1 MSNFGVFYF
10 GYSTVKGKSFAVR
23 GVKIGGIVMEEQEV
37 QKTVETVDNTEK
49 KEVKAEKTFTRDEVN
64 KMISA
69 EKDKIRK
76 ELEAEKTEAER
87 LAKLSSEERLKEE
100 MNNYKT
106 RAEKS
111 EAMLNAYQLKDQ
123 TVKDNSDIPADLIN
137 LIDFNKYN
145 TAELVKEELDKIKAV
160 YKKAVESGVNES
172 LKEKTPVTKLSDTVV
187 KKKNVS
193 RYSI

>member
-1 MSNFGVFYF
+1 
-10 GYSTVKGKSFAVR
+10 
-23 GVKIGGIVMEEQEV
+23 MEKQEV
-37 QKTVETVDNTEK
+37 QETVETVDNPVETK

-87 LAKLSSEERLKEE
+87 LAKLSSEERTQEE
-100 MNNYKT
+100 IRKLT
-106 RAEKS
+106 DRANS
-111 EAMLNAYQLKDQ
+111 AEAKLNAYQLKEQ
-123 TVKDNSDIPADLIN
+123 TLKDNTDVPVELIN
-137 LIDFNKYN
+137 LIDFSKDN
-145 TAELVKEELDKIKAV
+145 TAELVKDKLEIIKQV
-160 YKKAVESGVNES
+160 YKKAVETGVNES
-172 LKEKTPVTKLSDTVV
+172 LKEKTPVTKLQDTVT

>member
-1 MSNFGVFYF
+1 MDE
-10 GYSTVKGKSFAVR
+10 K
-23 GVKIGGIVMEEQEV
+23 EQVTTEA
-37 QKTVETVDNTEK
+37 VETVDNTVETK

-87 LAKLSSEERLKEE
+87 LAKLTSEQRLQEE
-100 MNNYKT
+100 IKKQT
-106 RAEKS
+106 DRANS
-111 EAMLNAYQLKDQ
+111 AEARLNAYELKEQ
-123 TVKDNSDIPADLIN
+123 TIKDNSDIPVDLIN
-137 LIDFNKYN
+137 LIDFSKDN
-145 TAELVKEELDKIKAV
+145 TAELV
-160 YKKAVESGVNES
+160 
-172 LKEKTPVTKLSDTVV
+172 KEKTPVTKLSDTTA

>member
-1 MSNFGVFYF
+1 
-10 GYSTVKGKSFAVR
+10 
-23 GVKIGGIVMEEQEV
+23 MEEEN
-37 QKTVETVDNTEK
+37 KTVETVDNSVDNSK
-49 KEVKAEKTFTRDEVN
+49 KEVKTEKTFTRDEVN

-123 TVKDNSDIPADLIN
+123 TVKENSDIPVDLIN
-137 LIDFNKYN
+137 LIDFGKYN
-145 TAELVKEELDKIKAV
+145 TAELAKEQVELIKNV
-160 YKKAVESGVNES
+160 YKKAVENGVNES
-172 LKEKTPVTKLSDTVV
+172 LKEKTPVTKLSDTTT

-193 RYSI
+193 RFSI

>member
-1 MSNFGVFYF
+1 
-10 GYSTVKGKSFAVR
+10 
-23 GVKIGGIVMEEQEV
+23 MEEQEV
-37 QKTVETVDNTEK
+37 QKTVETVEKPVETK
-49 KEVKAEKTFTRDEVN
+49 KEEERMFTRAELN
-64 KMISA
+64 KAIVA
-69 EKDKIRK
+69 EREKAIEKARK
-76 ELEAEKTEAER
+76 EFEAEKTEAER

-100 MNNYKT
+100 LNGYKT

-123 TVKDNSDIPADLIN
+123 TVKDNSDVPVDLIN

-145 TAELVKEELDKIKAV
+145 TAELVKEQLEVIKNV
-160 YKKAVESGVNES
+160 YKKAVENGVNES
-172 LKEKTPVTKLSDTVV
+172 LKEKTPVTKLQDTVT

>member
-1 MSNFGVFYF
+1 
-10 GYSTVKGKSFAVR
+10 
-23 GVKIGGIVMEEQEV
+23 MEEQEV
-37 QKTVETVDNTEK
+37 QKTVETADNTEK

-69 EKDKIRK
+69 EKEKVRK

-87 LAKLSSEERLKEE
+87 LAKLSSEERTQEE
-100 MNNYKT
+100 IRKLT
-106 RAEKS
+106 DRANS
-111 EAMLNAYQLKDQ
+111 AEAKLNAYQLKEQ
-123 TVKDNSDIPADLIN
+123 TIKDNNDVPVELIN
-137 LIDFNKYN
+137 LIDFNKDN
-145 TAELVKEELDKIKAV
+145 TAELVKDKLEIIKQV

-172 LKEKTPVTKLSDTVV
+172 LKEKTPVTKLSDTVA

>member
-1 MSNFGVFYF
+1 
-10 GYSTVKGKSFAVR
+10 
-23 GVKIGGIVMEEQEV
+23 MEEKEV
-37 QKTVETVDNTEK
+37 TTEAVETVNNTVETK

-100 MNNYKT
+100 MNSYKA

-111 EAMLNAYQLKDQ
+111 EAMLNAYQLKEQ
-123 TVKDNSDIPADLIN
+123 TIKDNSDIPVELIS
-137 LIDFNKYN
+137 LVDFSKYN
-145 TAELVKEELDKIKAV
+145 TAELVKEQLDIMKTV
-160 YKKAVESGVNES
+160 YKKAVELGVNES
-172 LKEKTPVTKLSDTVV
+172 LKEKTPVTKLSDTVA
-187 KKKNVS
+187 KKKDVP
-193 RYSI
+193 RFSI

>member
-1 MSNFGVFYF
+1 
-10 GYSTVKGKSFAVR
+10 
-23 GVKIGGIVMEEQEV
+23 MEEQDV
-37 QKTVETVDNTEK
+37 QKAVDTVEKPVDTK

-123 TVKDNSDIPADLIN
+123 TVKDNSDVPVDLIN

-145 TAELVKEELDKIKAV
+145 TAELVKEQLEVIRNV
-160 YKKAVESGVNES
+160 YKKAVENGVNES
-172 LKEKTPVTKLSDTVV
+172 LKEKTPITKLQDTVTK
-187 KKKNVS
+187 KQNVS

>member
-1 MSNFGVFYF
+1 
-10 GYSTVKGKSFAVR
+10 
-23 GVKIGGIVMEEQEV
+23 MEEKKEV
-37 QKTVETVDNTEK
+37 TTGAVETVDNTVETK

-100 MNNYKT
+100 LNGYKS

-123 TVKDNSDIPADLIN
+123 TIKDNEDIPVELIN

-145 TAELVKEELDKIKAV
+145 TAEQVKEQLSTIKQT
-160 YKKAVESGVNES
+160 YLKAVELGVNQS
-172 LKEKTPVTKLSDTVV
+172 LKEKTPVTKLQDTVA

-193 RYSI
+193 RASY

>member
-1 MSNFGVFYF
+1 
-10 GYSTVKGKSFAVR
+10 
-23 GVKIGGIVMEEQEV
+23 MEKQE
-37 QKTVETVDNTEK
+37 TTTNVETVDNNVDNTVETKTEK
-49 KEVKAEKTFTRDEVN
+49 KEKTFTRDEVN

-69 EKDKIRK
+69 EKKKIRE

-100 MNNYKT
+100 MNSYKS

-123 TVKDNSDIPADLIN
+123 TIKDNSDIPVDLIN
-137 LIDFNKYN
+137 LIDFGKYN
-145 TAELVKEELDKIKAV
+145 TAELVKEQLEMIKTV
-160 YKKAVESGVNES
+160 YKKAVENGINES
-172 LKEKTPVTKLSDTVV
+172 LKEKTPTTKLSDTVA

>member
-1 MSNFGVFYF
+1 
-10 GYSTVKGKSFAVR
+10 
-23 GVKIGGIVMEEQEV
+23 MEEKEV
-37 QKTVETVDNTEK
+37 TTGAVETVDNTVETK

-100 MNNYKT
+100 MNSYKA

-111 EAMLNAYQLKDQ
+111 EAMLNAYQLKEQ
-123 TVKDNSDIPADLIN
+123 TIKDNSDIPVELIS
-137 LIDFNKYN
+137 LVDFSKYN
-145 TAELVKEELDKIKAV
+145 TAELVKEQLDIMKTV
-160 YKKAVESGVNES
+160 YKKAVELGVNES
-172 LKEKTPVTKLSDTVV
+172 LKEKTPVTKLSNTVA

-193 RYSI
+193 RASY

>member
-1 MSNFGVFYF
+1 
-10 GYSTVKGKSFAVR
+10 
-23 GVKIGGIVMEEQEV
+23 MEEN
-37 QKTVETVDNTEK
+37 KIVETVDNSVDNSK
-49 KEVKAEKTFTRDEVN
+49 KEVKTEKTFTRDEVN

-100 MNNYKT
+100 MNSYKT
-106 RAEKS
+106 RAEES

-123 TVKDNSDIPADLIN
+123 TVKDNSDIPVDLIN
-137 LIDFNKYN
+137 LIDFGKYN
-145 TAELVKEELDKIKAV
+145 TAELVKEQLNVIRTV
-160 YKKAVESGVNES
+160 YKKAVENGVNES
-172 LKEKTPVTKLSDTVV
+172 LKEKTPVTKLNDTTT

-193 RYSI
+193 RFSI

>member
-1 MSNFGVFYF
+1 
-10 GYSTVKGKSFAVR
+10 
-23 GVKIGGIVMEEQEV
+23 MEEQEV
-37 QKTVETVDNTEK
+37 KQPVETVDNTVETK

-87 LAKLSSEERLKEE
+87 LAKLSSEERTQEE
-100 MNNYKT
+100 IRKLT
-106 RAEKS
+106 DRANS
-111 EAMLNAYQLKDQ
+111 AEAKLNAYQLKEQ
-123 TVKDNSDIPADLIN
+123 TLKDNSDVPVELIN
-137 LIDFNKYN
+137 LIDFSKDN
-145 TAELVKEELDKIKAV
+145 TAELVKEKLEIIKQV
-160 YKKAVESGVNES
+160 YKKAVETGVNES
-172 LKEKTPVTKLSDTVV
+172 LKEKTPVTKLQDTVT

>member
-1 MSNFGVFYF
+1 
-10 GYSTVKGKSFAVR
+10 
-23 GVKIGGIVMEEQEV
+23 MEEE
-37 QKTVETVDNTEK
+37 KVETVENSVDNSK
-49 KEVKAEKTFTRDEVN
+49 KEVKTEKTFTRDEVN

-100 MNNYKT
+100 MNGYKA

-111 EAMLNAYQLKDQ
+111 EAMLNAYQLKEQ
-123 TVKDNSDIPADLIN
+123 TVKDNSDVPVDLIS
-137 LIDFNKYN
+137 LIDFGKYN
-145 TAELVKEELDKIKAV
+145 TAELVKEQLDVIKTV
-160 YKKAVESGVNES
+160 YKKAVENGVNES
-172 LKEKTPVTKLSDTVV
+172 LKEKTPVTKLNDTTT

>member
-1 MSNFGVFYF
+1 
-10 GYSTVKGKSFAVR
+10 
-23 GVKIGGIVMEEQEV
+23 MEDKQVTTES
-37 QKTVETVDNTEK
+37 VETVDNTVETK

-87 LAKLSSEERLKEE
+87 LAKLSSEERLKEQI
-100 MNNYKT
+100 NSLT
-106 RAEKS
+106 S
-111 EAMLNAYQLKDQ
+111 ERDNATAKLNAYQLKDQ
-123 TVKDNSDIPADLIN
+123 TVKDNSEIPVDLIN

-160 YKKAVESGVNES
+160 YKKAVETGVNES
-172 LKEKTPVTKLSDTVV
+172 LKEKTPVTKLSDTVA

-193 RYSI
+193 RSSF